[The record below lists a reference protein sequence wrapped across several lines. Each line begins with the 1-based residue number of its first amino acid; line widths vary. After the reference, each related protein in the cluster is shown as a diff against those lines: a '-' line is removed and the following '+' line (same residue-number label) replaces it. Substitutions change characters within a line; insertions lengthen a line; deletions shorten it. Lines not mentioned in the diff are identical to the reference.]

1 MKNLLFITILLFAYS
16 AFAQTD
22 CRPYVPL
29 DKGTKWELT
38 SYNEKGKELGK
49 ISSELLDKVESG
61 NTVTFK
67 IRSVS
72 TDDKGKTTFS
82 NEYEAYCKNG
92 KFEFNMAFKMDG
104 STMQAYQDMDMKVDA
119 SDLEIPS
126 MNEKPGTTL
135 PDGTL
140 TVSIGNIL
148 NMSVN
153 IVDRKIEAKETII
166 TPAGSFD
173 CLVLTQTVNTK
184 MLVKIEASS
193 KEWYAEGVGM
203 VRSESYNK
211 KGKLSGY
218 SELTKLEK

>member
-1 MKNLLFITILLFAYS
+1 MKTLIFITVLLITFNS
-16 AFAQTD
+16 FAQVD

-29 DKGTKWELT
+29 EKGTKWELT
-38 SYNEKGKELGK
+38 NYNDKGKELGK
-49 ISSELLDKVESG
+49 ISSELLDKVENG

-67 IRSVS
+67 ISSVS
-72 TDDKGKTTFS
+72 TDAKGKTTFT

-104 STMQAYQDMDMKVDA
+104 SAMQAYQDMDMNVDA

-126 MNEKPGTTL
+126 MDEKPGTTL

-153 IVDRKIEAKETII
+153 IVDRKIEAKETIT

-184 MLVKIEASS
+184 MLVKIEATS

-203 VRSESYNK
+203 VRSETYNK

>member
-1 MKNLLFITILLFAYS
+1 MKKLLFIIIVFFAINT
-16 AFAQTD
+16 FAQVD

-38 SYNEKGKELGK
+38 NYNDKGKELGK

-72 TDDKGKTTFS
+72 TDAKGKTTFS

-126 MNEKPGTTL
+126 MDEKPGTTL

-153 IVDRKIEAKETII
+153 IVDRKIEAKETIT

-203 VRSESYNK
+203 VRSETYNK